1 MDEPLFLRDPFIM
14 DHSIKD
20 NNPEGVRV
28 TGVRGFGPTEGRTN
42 GGRKEGV
49 GGVGSVTGVP
59 KAVPQTKTLSEE
71 RVPFWFPNNQQ

>member
-1 MDEPLFLRDPFIM
+1 MSYSTR
-14 DHSIKD
+14 D

-28 TGVRGFGPTEGRTN
+28 TGVRGLGPTEGRTN

-59 KAVPQTKTLSEE
+59 KMIPQTKSLSEE
-71 RVPFWFPNNQQ
+71 RVPF